1 MKKVIFVGGTEFSG
15 STFFHMILA
24 NDAHGLAI
32 GEAHNMMRPS
42 RSYHFNMHCSC
53 GEHPCSLWQSLKDEG
68 EESLYSSLFSRFP
81 DAEFIV
87 DSSKNPFWIQD
98 QKAILRR
105 QGIDTKDIVVWK
117 TPYEFAT
124 SYQKRGNMQ
133 AWERSWI
140 IYHQIY
146 NSIFERWHS
155 IPYHDLTSD
164 RRALE
169 AVCNYLDIPY
179 FDGKERY
186 WERAH
191 HHVVGGNPSA
201 RVHLYSGSSADFE
214 ENVRRS
220 SSKIDVIG
228 DETHRSIYYDAKID
242 PLVKEFV
249 DSRIKANEQIPAI
262 FELLQALD
270 VRGESVSQGV
280 DEAISQKVKMPRY
293 LIELRKVKYWAVR
306 YWANMRYGLN

>member
-1 MKKVIFVGGTEFSG
+1 
-15 STFFHMILA
+15 
-24 NDAHGLAI
+24 
-32 GEAHNMMRPS
+32 
-42 RSYHFNMHCSC
+42 
-53 GEHPCSLWQSLKDEG
+53 
-68 EESLYSSLFSRFP
+68 
-81 DAEFIV
+81 
-87 DSSKNPFWIQD
+87 
-98 QKAILRR
+98 
-105 QGIDTKDIVVWK
+105 
-117 TPYEFAT
+117 
-124 SYQKRGNMQ
+124 MQ

-155 IPYHDLTSD
+155 VPYHDLTSD
-164 RRALE
+164 RKALE

-186 WERAH
+186 WERTH

-201 RVHLYSGSSADFE
+201 RVHLYSESSADFA

-228 DETHRSIYYDAKID
+228 NETHRSIYYDAKID
-242 PLVKEFV
+242 PQVKESV
-249 DSRIKANEQIPAI
+249 DSRIEANEQIPAI

-280 DEAISQKVKMPRY
+280 DEAISQKVGMQRY
-293 LIELRKVKYWAVR
+293 LIELRKVKYWLVR
-306 YWANMRYGLN
+306 YLADMRYGRN